1 MNESNE
7 SSWRDLYRAAVLES
21 NSGLFQVRVNEALAA
36 INARASDGH
45 WVPRDERIDMDEAR
59 STLRGL
65 KSRGWQSKV
74 RGSRW
79 IGVYRPGTLARS
91 IEVFLIRSQEMFET
105 TWRDLYRAAIL
116 ELNPSLLKA
125 RLKAAE
131 DAIVARAS
139 DARAPREERK
149 EMDDALST
157 LHRLKKIDS

>member
-1 MNESNE
+1 
-7 SSWRDLYRAAVLES
+7 
-21 NSGLFQVRVNEALAA
+21 
-36 INARASDGH
+36 
-45 WVPRDERIDMDEAR
+45 
-59 STLRGL
+59 
-65 KSRGWQSKV
+65 
-74 RGSRW
+74 
-79 IGVYRPGTLARS
+79 
-91 IEVFLIRSQEMFET
+91 MFET

-131 DAIVARAS
+131 DAIVARAL